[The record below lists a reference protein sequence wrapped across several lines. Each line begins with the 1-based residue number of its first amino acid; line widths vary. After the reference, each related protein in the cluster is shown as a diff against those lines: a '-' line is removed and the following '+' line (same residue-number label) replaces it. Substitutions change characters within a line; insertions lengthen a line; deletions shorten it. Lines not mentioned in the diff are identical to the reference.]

1 MTPLTIVTFKWKTP
15 GYRAVFESK
24 HVNILRRMVLR
35 HYPDPVRFVCFT
47 DEPAGLAEGI
57 EAHPL
62 WDDHRRVPNPT
73 GGGRPGRHGAP
84 LARWPENP
92 RTGAPAF

>member
-1 MTPLTIVTFKWKTP
+1 MTPLTVVTFKWKTP

-47 DEPAGLAEGI
+47 DVTGRREWRFKVTAGLNDGQ
-57 EAHPL
+57 
-62 WDDHRRVPNPT
+62 
-73 GGGRPGRHGAP
+73 
-84 LARWPENP
+84 
-92 RTGAPAF
+92 

>member
-1 MTPLTIVTFKWKTP
+1 MGSELTVVTFKWKTP

-47 DEPAGLAEGI
+47 DDPVGLAEGI

-62 WDDHRRVPNPT
+62 RDDHRRVPNPT
-73 GGGRPGRHGAP
+73 TGGHPPWA
-84 LARWPENP
+84 ARASWVREHY
-92 RTGAPAF
+92 R